1 MDKHHEKHNQRRAD
15 LQNQQFDELWSLEK
29 QLDQRQHTMDQ
40 WIADNY
46 GQEQQDLNEHIDHL
60 SQQLNQS
67 GLQGW
72 WFRLCHGEQAEQDK
86 QLAQQSLD
94 NLQWRMSE
102 HKNHVQSECQIERE
116 SLLEKQHTQQ
126 AQLEESIAN
135 PQQPTEKIEVNH
147 QTIPQV
153 DVLQDH
159 DMSYRPPNEPSTG
172 RSR

>member
-1 MDKHHEKHNQRRAD
+1 M
-15 LQNQQFDELWSLEK
+15 
-29 QLDQRQHTMDQ
+29 
-40 WIADNY
+40 
-46 GQEQQDLNEHIDHL
+46 
-60 SQQLNQS
+60 
-67 GLQGW
+67 QGW